1 MPVPTILSTA
11 ARAMSTPFR
20 VIGSSVRQAVGRLG
34 LHRVNRAT
42 NEQRA
47 AGANII
53 DQTIPSASLVNLNNR
68 VIFYFTR
75 NNTNHRAQLDAL
87 LPQPNITIPQPIKND
102 NASAYFMQNGLS
114 YKQLTDSELITGLI
128 TSNSKIYSECILNPS
143 GSPITRV

>member
-47 AGANII
+47 ADANII
-53 DQTIPSASLVNLNNR
+53 NQTIPSASLVNLNNR
-68 VIFYFTR
+68 FLFDFTR
-75 NNTNHRAQLDAL
+75 NNMNHRAQLDAL

-102 NASAYFMQNGLS
+102 NASAYFMHNGLS